1 MAMVLAKGE
10 GLLAE
15 RMIQVAQD
23 EGIPITQN
31 IPLAHDLLEHGVLE
45 HYFPLESIEP
55 IAEVLRWVRELQARD
70 AP

>member
-15 RMIQVAQD
+15 RMIQVAQN
-23 EGIPITQN
+23 EGIPIMQN
-31 IPLAHDLLEHGVLE
+31 IPLAHDLFEHAVLE
-45 HYFPLESIEP
+45 HDIPLEFIEP